1 MAETETNQTAL
12 FLKPTRFVVILLLV
26 LFLLAGVG
34 VRLIDLTDLP
44 LDFATTRQLHS
55 YIMARGY
62 YYEMDTPATRA
73 LPEEIRAFG
82 IETGRNE
89 PQIEPPILEYLV
101 AFTYRLAGGENMLF
115 ARLYSILFWVIGGI
129 PLFLLVKKV
138 TTLNGAY
145 AALALY
151 LFNPFGIL
159 ASRSFQPDPLM
170 VMFILWSLY
179 FQFEWAKKD
188 TLRLAILTGVFTGI
202 AILIKM
208 PAVFFVGITLVGIVL
223 AKGLKSSIRN
233 WHVYLVAALSILPPL
248 IFYVA
253 SATLGGNAGALL
265 GVRWVPALFSD
276 PKWYLKWLMMA
287 KFVVGFYP
295 IIIALLGFFFI
306 KDRLYRIIFFCM
318 WLGYILY
325 GFMFAYH
332 IYTHDYYHLPLIPI
346 IALGFGAVVSVIF
359 EQLEKR
365 PLRWLS
371 RVLVMGLFLFSV
383 GLCVMKARGDM
394 IGSSYRHEAKYWKD
408 LGELIGHRSSVI
420 ALTHDYGYRLNYWG
434 FIQPDLWPTQG
445 DLTVKELIGSTD
457 PEFETLFKTVTEG
470 KQYFLVTLLPD
481 FESQQNLYEYLFAN
495 YPYQQGDGF
504 YLFDLLRP
512 LTTGSK

>member
-1 MAETETNQTAL
+1 MSEIKSDQTAL
-12 FLKPTRFVVILLLV
+12 FLKPTRFIVYLLLV
-26 LFLLAGVG
+26 LFLLAGLG

-55 YIMARGY
+55 YIMSRGY
-62 YYEMDTPATRA
+62 FYEMDTNITRA
-73 LPEEIRAFG
+73 MPEEIRTFG

-101 AFTYRLAGGENMLF
+101 AITYRLTGGENMLF
-115 ARLYSILFWVIGGI
+115 ARLLSILFWVIGGI
-129 PLFLLVKKV
+129 PLFLLVRKV
-138 TTLNGAY
+138 TSLNGAY

-151 LFNPFGIL
+151 LFNPFGVI
-159 ASRSFQPDPLM
+159 ASRSFQPDPMM

-179 FQFEWAKKD
+179 FQFEWVKKD
-188 TLRLAILTGVFTGI
+188 TLKLAILTGVFTGI
-202 AILIKM
+202 AVLIKM
-208 PAVFFVGITLVGIVL
+208 PAAFFVGFSLVGIVL
-223 AKGLKSSIRN
+223 AKGLKNSIRN
-233 WHVYLVAALSILPPL
+233 GHVYLVAAISLLPAL
-248 IFYVA
+248 LFYVI
-253 SATLGGNAGALL
+253 SATVGGNAGALL
-265 GVRWVPALFSD
+265 GVRWVPVLFSD

-306 KDRLYRIIFFCM
+306 KDKLYRIIYFCM

-332 IYTHDYYHLPLIPI
+332 IYTHDYYHLPLIPV
-346 IALGFGAVVSVIF
+346 IALGFGSVVSVIF
-359 EQLEKR
+359 DQLEKR
-365 PLRWLS
+365 SLHWFY

-408 LGELIGHRSSVI
+408 LGDQIGQRSSVI

-434 FIQPDLWPTQG
+434 FIQPELWPTQG

-470 KQYFLVTLLPD
+470 RQYFLVTLLPD
-481 FESQQNLYEYLFAN
+481 FESQQNLYEYLFDN

-504 YLFDLLRP
+504 FLFDLLNP
-512 LTTGSK
+512 LAPGSE